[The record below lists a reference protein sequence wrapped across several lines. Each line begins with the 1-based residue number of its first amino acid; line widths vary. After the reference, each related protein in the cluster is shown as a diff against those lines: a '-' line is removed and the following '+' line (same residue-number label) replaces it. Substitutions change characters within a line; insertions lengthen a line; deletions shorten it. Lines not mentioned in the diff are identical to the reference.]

1 MILKK
6 RIRDGIILA
15 GVFIMAVLVFSYLT
29 NMLLLMVKLRIELK
43 NFVIKLMLNVLFAMT
58 WLLPRN

>member
-29 NMLLLMVKLRIELK
+29 NKGDDSMTADLRISDISTD
-43 NFVIKLMLNVLFAMT
+43 FI
-58 WLLPRN
+58 